1 MFNLMILYVE
11 EILNKIKFAE
21 DLMVKLYVVD
31 NRKVHF
37 YYENVAFY
45 QVDSGTSKSNNKVD
59 KRLVKDGYQM
69 LEIISE

>member
-21 DLMVKLYVVD
+21 DLMVKLYIVD

-45 QVDSGTSKSNNKVD
+45 
-59 KRLVKDGYQM
+59 
-69 LEIISE
+69 

>member
-1 MFNLMILYVE
+1 MIILLEIILNDWANGASMFNLMILYVE

-21 DLMVKLYVVD
+21 DLMVKLYIVD

-45 QVDSGTSKSNNKVD
+45 
-59 KRLVKDGYQM
+59 
-69 LEIISE
+69 